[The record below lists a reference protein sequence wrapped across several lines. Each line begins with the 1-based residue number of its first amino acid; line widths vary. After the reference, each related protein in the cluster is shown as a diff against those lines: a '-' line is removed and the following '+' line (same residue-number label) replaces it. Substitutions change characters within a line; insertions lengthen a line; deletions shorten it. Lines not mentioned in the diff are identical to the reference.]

1 MNRIKNY
8 FITQLSRPTT
18 QLVGDFVIVG
28 AIVASAY
35 FGFIH

>member
-8 FITQLSRPTT
+8 FMTQASRPG
-18 QLVGDFVIVG
+18 LDLASDFFIIG
-28 AIVASAY
+28 AFVVCAY

>member
-8 FITQLSRPTT
+8 FINQASRPGLDLFT
-18 QLVGDFVIVG
+18 DFFVVG
-28 AIVASAY
+28 ALVVCAY